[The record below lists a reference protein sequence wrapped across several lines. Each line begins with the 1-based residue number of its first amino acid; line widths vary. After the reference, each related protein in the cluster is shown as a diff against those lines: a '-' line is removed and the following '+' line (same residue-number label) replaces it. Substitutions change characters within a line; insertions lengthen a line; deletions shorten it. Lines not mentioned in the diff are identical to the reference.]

1 MGFLSTLT
9 DSFREQLE
17 RRRNRPFLRATMAAC
32 ALVAAA
38 DGRVSLGERVR
49 VDQVLD
55 TLERLRVFDPHEGVD
70 LFNDLTDAILANPKD
85 GHRAAIDALLA
96 GVGGDSEAAELL
108 IRVCLAVSEMSGD
121 DSRLVDEIE
130 IVSLCSRLGVDPR
143 TVGLYSDDSMMAR
156 MGANRDTP
164 TG

>member
-1 MGFLSTLT
+1 MGFLSILT
-9 DSFREQLE
+9 DRFQEQLE
-17 RRRNRPFLRATMAAC
+17 RQRNRAFLRATMASC

-49 VDQVLD
+49 VDQVLE

-70 LFNDLTDAILANPKD
+70 LFNEFSDGILANPKS
-85 GHRAAIDALLA
+85 GHEAAVEALLA
-96 GVGGDSEAAELL
+96 GVGDDPEAAPLL

-121 DSRLVDEIE
+121 DSRLIDEIE

-143 TVGLYSDDSMMAR
+143 SVGLYSDDSVVAKI
-156 MGANRDTP
+156 GP
-164 TG
+164 SGCSI